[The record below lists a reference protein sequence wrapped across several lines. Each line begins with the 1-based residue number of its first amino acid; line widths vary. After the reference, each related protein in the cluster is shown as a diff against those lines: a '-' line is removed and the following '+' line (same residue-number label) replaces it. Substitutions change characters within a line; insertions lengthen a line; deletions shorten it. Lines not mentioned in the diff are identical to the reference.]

1 MKTLKTLKVLVILIL
16 VSLSWM
22 ACKKEASQPGIPQN
36 QNSQSVKSIGA
47 IEDDADVISKVLL
60 IVSADFFASRTK
72 DFLYRRSVG
81 GIVKGGGK
89 TDNTPPTITIT
100 SPGNAASVSGTI
112 DVLATATDNV
122 GVKSVALSVDGATV
136 ATSTTSPF
144 TNSWNSGTAV
154 NGTHT
159 LTVTASDAA
168 GNKSSSSIQVNVNNG
183 STADV
188 TSPTASFS
196 APANNSAFDPNVG
209 VTVNVSG
216 SDNVGVTSISLS
228 VDGTVVGTNNSSSG
242 SFSWNT
248 GSASGPHTL
257 TAKAYDAA
265 GNQGS
270 TSITV
275 TVNTI
280 VLPPSSLPS
289 SASIAM
295 PPVQYQ
301 GSESAC
307 VTLALL
313 YARDAEQYY
322 KTGASSYS
330 IASNIF
336 SPEFLY
342 DQTKVATSC
351 SSGSS
356 FI

>member
-47 IEDDADVISKVLL
+47 IEDDADVISKVPL
-60 IVSADFFASRTK
+60 IVSADFLASRTQ

-159 LTVTASDAA
+159 L
-168 GNKSSSSIQVNVNNG
+168 
-183 STADV
+183 
-188 TSPTASFS
+188 
-196 APANNSAFDPNVG
+196 
-209 VTVNVSG
+209 
-216 SDNVGVTSISLS
+216 
-228 VDGTVVGTNNSSSG
+228 
-242 SFSWNT
+242 
-248 GSASGPHTL
+248 
-257 TAKAYDAA
+257 
-265 GNQGS
+265 
-270 TSITV
+270 
-275 TVNTI
+275 
-280 VLPPSSLPS
+280 
-289 SASIAM
+289 
-295 PPVQYQ
+295 PVIRVRVR
-301 GSESAC
+301 S
-307 VTLALL
+307 
-313 YARDAEQYY
+313 R
-322 KTGASSYS
+322 
-330 IASNIF
+330 
-336 SPEFLY
+336 
-342 DQTKVATSC
+342 
-351 SSGSS
+351 
-356 FI
+356 